1 MKFIK
6 NYKSLLGSASKLK
19 KDILEILEYILN
31 HIKPEEALKR
41 SISLKGDSI
50 IITDINI
57 HLNRTK
63 NIYVVGGGKASY
75 RMAKAL
81 YYLLD
86 DSIKEGVISVKEA
99 TENRIGPIKIIKA
112 GHPLP
117 TQEGIEASRE
127 IIRIS
132 KEAKE
137 DDLIIA
143 LISGGGSALLP
154 YPMEGITL
162 SELQKTNELLI
173 SSGAT
178 INEINTVRKHLSLIK
193 GGRLSVS
200 AYPAKIISL
209 IISDVVGDDISSI
222 ASGPTTPDDSTFEE
236 ANLIL
241 KRYKIYRELPSSV
254 TENIKKGIEG
264 KIPETPN
271 LNDPTFQ
278 KTHNRIILNNL
289 SALNAGKE
297 KAEELKYNT
306 IILSSSI
313 EGESREVGIFH
324 AGIAKEI
331 ESSSHPLKRPAVLF
345 TGGETTVTL
354 GEYIGNR
361 GGPNQECV
369 MGFLEKSNT
378 TPRTVFL
385 SIDSDGIDGNS
396 NYAGGIVG
404 GTPSLFNKKE
414 LIKALERHLSSRFL
428 KEINATIKT
437 GETGTNVNDIRILG
451 VSR

>member
-31 HIKPEEALKR
+31 HINPEEALKR

-50 IITDINI
+50 IITNINI

-75 RMAKAL
+75 KMAKAL

-117 TQEGIEASRE
+117 TPEGIDASRE

-222 ASGPTTPDDSTFEE
+222 ASGPTAPDDSTFEE

-241 KRYKIYRELPSSV
+241 KRYKIYKELPSSV
-254 TENIKKGIEG
+254 TE
-264 KIPETPN
+264 T
-271 LNDPTFQ
+271 
-278 KTHNRIILNNL
+278 
-289 SALNAGKE
+289 S
-297 KAEELKYNT
+297 
-306 IILSSSI
+306 
-313 EGESREVGIFH
+313 
-324 AGIAKEI
+324 
-331 ESSSHPLKRPAVLF
+331 
-345 TGGETTVTL
+345 
-354 GEYIGNR
+354 
-361 GGPNQECV
+361 
-369 MGFLEKSNT
+369 
-378 TPRTVFL
+378 
-385 SIDSDGIDGNS
+385 
-396 NYAGGIVG
+396 
-404 GTPSLFNKKE
+404 
-414 LIKALERHLSSRFL
+414 
-428 KEINATIKT
+428 
-437 GETGTNVNDIRILG
+437 
-451 VSR
+451 